1 MECGIINKQ
10 SETGVRQAYE
20 LMVTDKEYITLKEDP
35 TYMEL
40 DEIKV
45 AFGPYITG
53 FVLAIIAFYG
63 EYYFRDNNGLKLK
76 LFRIKKI
83 FIKKSLNLNRNQAM
97 ILRRHKLFDIKAQRN
112 VINNTFYIQ
121 NYNYYKM

>member
-1 MECGIINKQ
+1 
-10 SETGVRQAYE
+10 
-20 LMVTDKEYITLKEDP
+20 
-35 TYMEL
+35 MEL
-40 DEIKV
+40 DEIRI
-45 AFGPYITG
+45 AFGPYILG
-53 FVLAIIAFYG
+53 FVLAIIAFCG

-76 LFRIKKI
+76 SFIIKKI

-97 ILRRHKLFDIKAQRN
+97 ILRRHQLLDIKTQRN